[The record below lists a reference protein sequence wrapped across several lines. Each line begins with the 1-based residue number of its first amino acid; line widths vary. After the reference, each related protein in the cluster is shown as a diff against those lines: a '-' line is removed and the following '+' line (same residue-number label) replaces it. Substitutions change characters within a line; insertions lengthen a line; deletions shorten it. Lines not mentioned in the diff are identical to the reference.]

1 MRPLELHERGPLFAI
16 RAQVKTRRI
25 TLCNALGKRV
35 ATVYESALPAG
46 GQQTAR
52 GDASVLTSET
62 YFLRLQAEDK
72 TAIRRVMVVW

>member
-1 MRPLELHERGPLFAI
+1 MRPLELHERGPLFATGV
-16 RAQVKTRRI
+16 QVETRI
-25 TLCNALGKRV
+25 TLCNVLGTRV

-52 GDASVLTSET
+52 GDASVLTSGT

-72 TAIRRVMVVW
+72 TAIRRVTVVW